1 MVTMLRKWLRDN
13 NGYTLVELIVTIGV
27 MAIVGGAIAA
37 FVVTAQRNYNYGSAE
52 TDLQYEAQLVVNQ
65 LQDLV
70 MDSIGLTYSF
80 DGTLADGSAAS
91 NSNIFAD
98 TDSEI
103 LGAQVVDTKSLYV
116 YAKTEYYVLEWNQAE
131 KKIYFSSYDTAG
143 NPIEVNQLLAEFV
156 TDFSVD
162 LGETAENNTLMFT
175 LNFEK
180 EGAEKAYTTSHK
192 IKLRNEI
199 LINASLVEVYANV

>member
-1 MVTMLRKWLRDN
+1 MVKKCLRDN
-13 NGYTLVELIVTIGV
+13 VGYTLVELVATIAV
-27 MAIVGGAIAA
+27 MAIVGGVITA
-37 FVVTAQRNYNYGSAE
+37 FVVTVQKNYNSGLAE
-52 TDLQYEAQLVVNQ
+52 ADLQYEAQLVTNQ
-65 LQDLV
+65 LQDLL
-70 MDSIGLTYSF
+70 MNSTRGISYSYS
-80 DGTLADGSAAS
+80 GTMADGSAIS
-91 NSNIFAD
+91 ESYILAD
-98 TDSEI
+98 TDSDIADAE
-103 LGAQVVDTKSLYV
+103 AVESKYLYV
-116 YAKTEYYVLEWNQAE
+116 YDQTEYYVLEWKRSE

-143 NPIEVNQLLAEFV
+143 NSIEVNQLLAEFV

>member
-1 MVTMLRKWLRDN
+1 MVKKCLRDN
-13 NGYTLVELIVTIGV
+13 VGYTLVELVATIAV
-27 MAIVGGAIAA
+27 MAIVGGVITA
-37 FVVTAQRNYNYGSAE
+37 FVVTVQKNYNSGLAE
-52 TDLQYEAQLVVNQ
+52 ADLQYEAQLVTNQ
-65 LQDLV
+65 LQDLL
-70 MDSIGLTYSF
+70 MNSTRGISYSYS
-80 DGTLADGSAAS
+80 GTMADGSAIS
-91 NSNIFAD
+91 ESYILAD
-98 TDSEI
+98 TDSDIADAE
-103 LGAQVVDTKSLYV
+103 AVESKYLYV
-116 YAKTEYYVLEWNQAE
+116 YDQTEYYVLEWKRSE